1 MSQSLRANQVTSH
14 PARSAIQ
21 RTGGPVWVFD
31 LDDTLHHA
39 TPHIFPQINR
49 AMTAYIERHLALD
62 HAAATALRQHYWQRY
77 GATLLGLIRHHGVDP
92 HHFLDQTHNF
102 EDLGSLII
110 TAPALAHTLADL
122 PGRRI
127 IFSNAPRRYTEDV
140 LEHTGLRR
148 LFDAVYTVE
157 SFGFQPK
164 PLRAGFLK
172 LFQRERVAAN
182 QCIMVEDSLA
192 NLVMAKRLGMHTLWV
207 THSLRNSPWVDHKLR
222 KVTDLRYLSAWSQR
236 ATCGAK

>member
-1 MSQSLRANQVTSH
+1 MQRMRA
-14 PARSAIQ
+14 
-21 RTGGPVWVFD
+21 PVWVFD

-39 TPHIFPQINR
+39 TPYIFPQINR

-77 GATLLGLIRHHGVDP
+77 GATLLGLIRHHGIDP
-92 HHFLDQTHNF
+92 HHFLAETHQF
-102 EDLGSLII
+102 ENLSSMLI
-110 TAPALAHTLADL
+110 TAPALADILQQL

-127 IFSNAPRRYTEDV
+127 VFSNAPRAYTLNV
-140 LEHTGLRR
+140 LRLTGL
-148 LFDAVYTVE
+148 LPVFDAVYTVE

-164 PLRAGFLK
+164 PMRSGFLK
-172 LFQRERVAAN
+172 LLRKERIRPAQA
-182 QCIMVEDSLA
+182 IMVEDSLP

-207 THSLRNSPWVDHKLR
+207 TRTLRNSPWVDHKLR
-222 KVTDLRYLSAWSQR
+222 SVTDLRHLVDWSQR

>member
-1 MSQSLRANQVTSH
+1 MAQPTDRK
-14 PARSAIQ
+14 PI
-21 RTGGPVWVFD
+21 WVFD

-102 EDLGSLII
+102 DDLGALII
-110 TAPALAHTLADL
+110 TAPALAQTLKDL

-127 IFSNAPRRYTEDV
+127 IFSNAPRRYTHDI
-140 LEHTGLRR
+140 LRLTGLLP

-164 PLRAGFLK
+164 PLRSGFLK
-172 LFQRERVAAN
+172 LLQKEGVKAG
-182 QCIMVEDSLA
+182 QCIMVEDSLT

-207 THSLRNSPWVDHKLR
+207 TRTLRNSPWVDHKLR
-222 KVTDLRYLSAWSQR
+222 SVTDLRHLVAWSQR
-236 ATCGAK
+236 AACGAK

>member
-1 MSQSLRANQVTSH
+1 MRSRRA
-14 PARSAIQ
+14 
-21 RTGGPVWVFD
+21 PVWVFD

-39 TPHIFPQINR
+39 TPNIFPHINR

-62 HAAATALRQHYWQRY
+62 HQAATQLRQHYWQRY

-92 HHFLDQTHNF
+92 HHFLSETHHF
-102 EDLGSLII
+102 DDLGSLII
-110 TAPALAHTLADL
+110 TAPALAHTLQKL

-127 IFSNAPRRYTEDV
+127 IYSNAPRPYTDHV
-140 LEHTGLRR
+140 LRLTGLSS

-164 PLRAGFLK
+164 PLRTGFLR
-172 LFQRERVAAN
+172 LLRHEQVSAR

-207 THSLRNSPWVDHKLR
+207 TRSLRNSPWVDHKLR
-222 KVTDLRYLSAWSQR
+222 NITDLRYLRNWSQR

>member
-1 MSQSLRANQVTSH
+1 MRA
-14 PARSAIQ
+14 
-21 RTGGPVWVFD
+21 PVWVFD

-77 GATLLGLIRHHGVDP
+77 GATLLGLIRHHGIDP
-92 HHFLDQTHNF
+92 HHFLAETHQF
-102 EDLGSLII
+102 ENLSSMLI
-110 TAPALAHTLADL
+110 TAPALADILRQL

-127 IFSNAPRRYTEDV
+127 IFSNAPRAYTLNV
-140 LEHTGLRR
+140 LRLTGL
-148 LFDAVYTVE
+148 LPVFDAVYTVE

-164 PLRAGFLK
+164 PMRSGFLK
-172 LFQRERVAAN
+172 LLRKERIRPAQA
-182 QCIMVEDSLA
+182 IMVEDSLA
-192 NLVMAKRLGMHTLWV
+192 NLVMAKRLGIHTLWV
-207 THSLRNSPWVDHKLR
+207 TRTLRNSPWVDHKLR
-222 KVTDLRYLSAWSQR
+222 SITDLRHLVDWSQR

>member
-1 MSQSLRANQVTSH
+1 M
-14 PARSAIQ
+14 RST
-21 RTGGPVWVFD
+21 RTPVWVFD

-39 TPHIFPQINR
+39 TPHIFPHINQ

-62 HAAATALRQHYWQRY
+62 YRAATALRQHYWQRY
-77 GATLLGLIRHHGVDP
+77 GATLLGLIRHHGIDP
-92 HHFLDQTHNF
+92 HHFLAETHNF
-102 EDLGSLII
+102 DDLSSVLI
-110 TAPALAHTLADL
+110 TAPALASTLKAL

-127 IFSNAPRRYTEDV
+127 IFSNAPHRYTHDI
-140 LEHTGLRR
+140 LTMTGLAP

-164 PLRAGFLK
+164 PMRTGFLRLLK
-172 LFQRERVAAN
+172 KERFSPG
-182 QCIMVEDSLA
+182 QGIMIEDSLA

-207 THSLRNSPWVDHKLR
+207 TRSLRNSPWVDHKLR
-222 KVTDLRYLSAWSQR
+222 KITDLHHLIGWSQR

>member
-1 MSQSLRANQVTSH
+1 MAST
-14 PARSAIQ
+14 
-21 RTGGPVWVFD
+21 PVWVFD

-62 HAAATALRQHYWQRY
+62 HAVATALRQHYWQRY
-77 GATLLGLIRHHGVDP
+77 GATLLGLIRHHGIDP
-92 HHFLDQTHNF
+92 HHFLSETHNF
-102 EDLGSLII
+102 DNLGSLII
-110 TAPALAHTLADL
+110 TAPALAHTLKGL

-127 IFSNAPRRYTEDV
+127 IFSNAPRRYTHDV
-140 LEHTGLRR
+140 LQLSGLLP
-148 LFDAVYTVE
+148 LFDAIYTVE

-164 PLRAGFLK
+164 PLRSGFEK
-172 LFQRERVAAN
+172 LLRKERIRPN
-182 QCIMVEDSLA
+182 QAIMIEDSLA

-207 THSLRNSPWVDHKLR
+207 TRSLRNSPWVDHKLR
-222 KVTDLRYLSAWSQR
+222 SITDLRHLPAWSQR

>member
-1 MSQSLRANQVTSH
+1 MQRMRA
-14 PARSAIQ
+14 
-21 RTGGPVWVFD
+21 PVWVFD

-77 GATLLGLIRHHGVDP
+77 GATLLGLIRHHGIDP
-92 HHFLDQTHNF
+92 HHFLAETHQF
-102 EDLGSLII
+102 ENLSSMLI
-110 TAPALAHTLADL
+110 TAPALSNVLQQL

-127 IFSNAPRRYTEDV
+127 IFSNAPRAYTLNV
-140 LEHTGLRR
+140 LRLTGL
-148 LFDAVYTVE
+148 LPVFDAVYTVE

-164 PLRAGFLK
+164 PMRSGFLK
-172 LFQRERVAAN
+172 LLRKERIRPAQA
-182 QCIMVEDSLA
+182 IMVEDSLP

-207 THSLRNSPWVDHKLR
+207 TRTLRNSPWVDHKLR
-222 KVTDLRYLSAWSQR
+222 SITDLRHLVDWSQR

>member
-1 MSQSLRANQVTSH
+1 MRSCRA
-14 PARSAIQ
+14 
-21 RTGGPVWVFD
+21 PVWVFD

-92 HHFLDQTHNF
+92 HHFLDQTHQF
-102 EDLGSLII
+102 DDLGALII
-110 TAPALAHTLADL
+110 TAPALAHTLDQL

-127 IFSNAPRRYTEDV
+127 IFSNAPRPYTENV
-140 LEHTGLRR
+140 LRLTGLLP
-148 LFDAVYTVE
+148 LFNAVYTVE

-164 PLRAGFLK
+164 PLRTGFLK
-172 LFQRERVAAN
+172 LFQREQVQAR
-182 QCIMVEDSLA
+182 QCIMIEDSLA
-192 NLVMAKRLGMHTLWV
+192 NLVMAKRLGMQTLWV
-207 THSLRNSPWVDHKLR
+207 TRSLRNSAWVDHKLR
-222 KVTDLRYLSAWSQR
+222 NITDLRYLRGWSQR

>member
-1 MSQSLRANQVTSH
+1 MAKT
-14 PARSAIQ
+14 
-21 RTGGPVWVFD
+21 PVWVFD

-49 AMTAYIERHLALD
+49 AMTDYIERHLSLD
-62 HAAATALRQHYWQRY
+62 YAAATALRQYYWQRY

-92 HHFLDQTHNF
+92 HHFLAETHNF
-102 EDLGSLII
+102 EDLSSMLI
-110 TAPALAHTLADL
+110 TAPALAETLKQL

-127 IFSNAPRRYTEDV
+127 IFSNAPRPYTHNV
-140 LEHTGLRR
+140 LHLTGLRP
-148 LFDAVYTVE
+148 LFDAIYTVE

-164 PLRAGFLK
+164 PLRSGFLRLLSK
-172 LFQRERVAAN
+172 ERITPGQA
-182 QCIMVEDSLA
+182 IMIEDSLP

-207 THSLRNSPWVDHKLR
+207 TRTLRNSPWVDHKLR
-222 KVTDLRYLSAWSQR
+222 SIIDLRHLVGWSQR

>member
-1 MSQSLRANQVTSH
+1 MPLRQASSI
-14 PARSAIQ
+14 PSRRA
-21 RTGGPVWVFD
+21 PVWVFD

-39 TPHIFPQINR
+39 TPQIFPHINR

-102 EDLGSLII
+102 DDLGSLIM
-110 TAPALAHTLADL
+110 TAPALANTLDAL

-127 IFSNAPRRYTEDV
+127 IFSNAPRRYTDDI
-140 LEHTGLRR
+140 LRLTGLRS
-148 LFDAVYTVE
+148 LFNAVYTVE
-157 SFGFQPK
+157 SFGFHPK
-164 PLRAGFLK
+164 PLRTGFLR
-172 LFQRERVAAN
+172 LLQRERVQAR

-207 THSLRNSPWVDHKLR
+207 TRSLRNSPWVDHKLR
-222 KVTDLRYLSAWSQR
+222 TITELRHLQDWSQR
-236 ATCGAK
+236 ATCSAK

>member
-1 MSQSLRANQVTSH
+1 MQRMRA
-14 PARSAIQ
+14 
-21 RTGGPVWVFD
+21 PVWVFD

-77 GATLLGLIRHHGVDP
+77 GATLLGLIRHHGIDP
-92 HHFLDQTHNF
+92 HHFLAETHQF
-102 EDLGSLII
+102 ENLSSMLI
-110 TAPALAHTLADL
+110 TAPALSNVLRQL

-127 IFSNAPRRYTEDV
+127 IFSNAPRAYTLNV
-140 LEHTGLRR
+140 LRLTGL
-148 LFDAVYTVE
+148 LPVFDAVYTVE

-164 PLRAGFLK
+164 PMRSGFLK
-172 LFQRERVAAN
+172 LLRKERIRPAQA
-182 QCIMVEDSLA
+182 IMVEDSLP
-192 NLVMAKRLGMHTLWV
+192 NLAWAKRLGMHTLWV
-207 THSLRNSPWVDHKLR
+207 TRTLRNSPWVDHKLR
-222 KVTDLRYLSAWSQR
+222 SVTDLRHLVDWSQR